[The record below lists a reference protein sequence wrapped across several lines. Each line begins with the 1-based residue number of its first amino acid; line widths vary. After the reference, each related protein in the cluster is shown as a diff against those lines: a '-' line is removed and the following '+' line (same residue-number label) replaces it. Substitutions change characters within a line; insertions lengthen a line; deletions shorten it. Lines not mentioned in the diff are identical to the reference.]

1 MRRTLALAL
10 GLVLALL
17 LTACGGDGDAGARFS
32 GRVLED
38 PYDVPDI
45 ALTST
50 EGEEFSLAADTD
62 RPLTMVFF
70 GYTHCPDI
78 CPMVLSSLS
87 SALTRL
93 DEADRDRVQVV
104 VVTTDPARDDAETLR
119 RYLDG
124 FDPTWTGLTGD
135 LQRIIDLGRPMAIY
149 VNDGEKLPTGG
160 YDLGSHTSKVV
171 GIDGSDQ
178 AAVFWDETTSSA
190 QFAADI
196 HTLLNED

>member
-17 LTACGGDGDAGARFS
+17 LTACGGDGDAGTRFS